1 MRIPSIYT
9 AESLA
14 EVLEIVLEK
23 SRVKGAPQVDLTVFV
38 QDFKD
43 KYGRPD
49 PGTKKPGLPRAV
61 EVKSATQSHT

>member
-1 MRIPSIYT
+1 MIPRIYT

-14 EVLEIVLEK
+14 EVLETVLEK
-23 SRVKGAPQVDLTVFV
+23 SRVRGAPQADLTVFV

-49 PGTKKPGLPRAV
+49 LDTKKPGLPRAV
-61 EVKSATQSHT
+61 EVKSETQPHT